1 MLQKE
6 GNLFLERNSLQQQ
19 SNTSLPAA
27 PVSSEVKVTIMTD
40 TAEEVGIATAAV
52 PLSYSQLYGIVEE
65 KAQLTIQ
72 EFELRLHM
80 DSRALGTDWSWPYSS
95 PLTIYVGPHS
105 RCSVHRLR

>member
-6 GNLFLERNSLQQQ
+6 ENLLLERNFFQQQ

-52 PLSYSQLYGIVEE
+52 PLSYSQRDSGGEGTTDYTRVR
-65 KAQLTIQ
+65 AQTS
-72 EFELRLHM
+72 H
-80 DSRALGTDWSWPYSS
+80 G
-95 PLTIYVGPHS
+95 
-105 RCSVHRLR
+105 